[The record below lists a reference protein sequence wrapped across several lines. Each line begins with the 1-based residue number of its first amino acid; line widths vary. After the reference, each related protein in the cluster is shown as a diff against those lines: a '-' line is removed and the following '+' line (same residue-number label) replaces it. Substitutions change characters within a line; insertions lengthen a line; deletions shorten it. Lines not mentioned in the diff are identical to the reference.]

1 MSGQPGGAVV
11 RARAGAVREVGTR
24 LSRTFQER
32 QLGTVRRALTLDDGT
47 RAVTDNFLKLR
58 LPPGWSRNEWVDV
71 RIGGKAG
78 ALEGTPVSH

>member
-1 MSGQPGGAVV
+1 
-11 RARAGAVREVGTR
+11 

-71 RIGGKAG
+71 RIGGMAG
-78 ALEGTPVSH
+78 ALEGTPVLY